1 MRINR
6 LGTLSQ
12 LRSRVCMRIIF
23 ILNSKLNIVV
33 VKLVI
38 VIRGFRGCK
47 WRRRLRF
54 FSKMLLAYDKLV
66 AYR

>member
-1 MRINR
+1 
-6 LGTLSQ
+6 
-12 LRSRVCMRIIF
+12 MRIIF

-33 VKLVI
+33 VELVI
-38 VIRGFRGCK
+38 VIRGFGGCK